1 MTVAELLRRIS
12 SAELTEWVALFDLEH
27 EEARK
32 QGLAQAA
39 HQGLQQRKRNARN
52 R

>member
-27 EEARK
+27 EEARSK
-32 QGLAQAA
+32 GLAQAA
-39 HQGLQQRKRNARN
+39 QQGLQQRKRNSRN